1 MGKNP
6 IDATGNPKLIR
17 AVARHIDRHIGPVHF
32 VFHEATSR
40 LVHIDIHHVA
50 PTEER
55 PFHTLVTSGMSER
68 RMRVPGEKR
77 NHAFAELFLRLP
89 PEWPLFDEA
98 QLKESRWH
106 WPLRALGDLAHYPHE
121 ESTWVGCGHV
131 IQHYEPP
138 EPYAEST
145 RLCAALLIPPN
156 SEGSGLSRNG
166 AQTP

>member
-17 AVARHIDRHIGPVHF
+17 AVARHIERHIGPVHF
-32 VFHEATSR
+32 VFHEATPR

-89 PEWPLFDEA
+89 PLNAVLERFVRHSVSEVTDPD
-98 QLKESRWH
+98 R
-106 WPLRALGDLAHYPHE
+106 
-121 ESTWVGCGHV
+121 VN
-131 IQHYEPP
+131 
-138 EPYAEST
+138 
-145 RLCAALLIPPN
+145 LCASSMLV
-156 SEGSGLSRNG
+156 
-166 AQTP
+166 